1 MSLRRKINQS
11 VYNHVRDSENISL
24 LKPVRVSRGAL
35 GLSVEKSVWRHIR
48 DIGFF
53 INSKIIDYE
62 L

>member
-24 LKPVRVSRGAL
+24 LKPVRISRGAL

-53 INSKIIDYE
+53 YKF
-62 L
+62 

>member
-1 MSLRRKINQS
+1 MNLRNKINQS
-11 VYNHVRDSENISL
+11 VYNHVRDSKHMAS
-24 LKPVRVSRGAL
+24 LKPVRISRGAL